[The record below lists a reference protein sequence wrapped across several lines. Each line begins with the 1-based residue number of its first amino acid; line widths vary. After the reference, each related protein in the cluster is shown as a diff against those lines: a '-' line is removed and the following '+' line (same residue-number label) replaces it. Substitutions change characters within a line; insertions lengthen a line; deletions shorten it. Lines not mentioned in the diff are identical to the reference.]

1 MLVFAP
7 CSIYCAC
14 AWLMGGALYTRARKR
29 APPSFSAARVS
40 LALGM
45 GTNAGWP
52 EAFGF
57 SVGGGAPV
65 VIRVVEDG
73 GSAQAAGLQPGDVIA
88 ELDGEDVQQ
97 WSLEQVIYLS
107 LFSFHVIVLCYRL

>member
-1 MLVFAP
+1 MIAHAYER
-7 CSIYCAC
+7 SIVG
-14 AWLMGGALYTRARKR
+14 GGADMRCARANELH
-29 APPSFSAARVS
+29 PLSAASRE
-40 LALGM
+40 LM

-57 SVGGGAPV
+57 SVSGGAPV
-65 VIRVVEDG
+65 VIRAVEEG

-97 WSLEQVIYLS
+97 WTLQQVKFLLFLRTSSLWSSSDLY
-107 LFSFHVIVLCYRL
+107 CRCC